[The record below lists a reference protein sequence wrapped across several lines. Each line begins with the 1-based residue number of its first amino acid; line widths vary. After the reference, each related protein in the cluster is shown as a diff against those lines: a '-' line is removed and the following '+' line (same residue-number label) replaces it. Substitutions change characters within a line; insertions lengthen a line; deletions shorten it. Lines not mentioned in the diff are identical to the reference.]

1 MSPKI
6 QKPINFKRVWGV
18 VGVIV
23 IIGIALVFGYSQGL
37 SQGIKTTKN
46 ISVQGVIDPQKNE
59 SSVSFDQF
67 WDVWNLLKTKYVSKE
82 KTDDNQKLLFGA
94 IEGLVNSLNDPY
106 TTFFPPQ
113 EAKSFSDEI
122 SGQFGGIGA
131 EIGLDKQSRL
141 IVIAPLENTPAQR
154 AGLKAGDRIVKIDD
168 LDTTGLSSEE
178 AVKHIRGE
186 RGTKVT
192 LIIIHDEKEGEKK
205 IEITRDI
212 IQVPT
217 LKFKLLNAEGKEDI
231 RGSIAYIKLD
241 NFYEK
246 APSLFQQAAIKTILL
261 GAKGIILDLRNNPG
275 GYLDGAQAIA
285 GWFLPKD
292 ALVVTE
298 EFQDPTLSQKLL
310 SPGPSTLENLPVVV
324 IINKGSASASEIL
337 AGALQDHKKATLL
350 GEKSFGKGTVQEVI
364 PLKEGMIKITIAH
377 WLTPNGN
384 LIDKNGIKPD
394 KELAEPATS
403 TPEGTDPWMI
413 EAIKTLQEK
422 IK

>member
-1 MSPKI
+1 MSPKT

-46 ISVQGVIDPQKNE
+46 ISVQGVINPQKNE

-67 WDVWNLLKTKYVSKE
+67 WDVWGLLKTKYVSKE

-217 LKFKLLNAEGKEDI
+217 LKFKLLNTEGKEDM

-261 GAKGIILDLRNNPG
+261 NAKGIVLDLRNNPG

-364 PLKEGMIKITIAH
+364 PLKEGMVKITIAH

-384 LIDKNGIKPD
+384 LIDKNGINPD

-403 TPEGTDPWMI
+403 TPEGADPWMT